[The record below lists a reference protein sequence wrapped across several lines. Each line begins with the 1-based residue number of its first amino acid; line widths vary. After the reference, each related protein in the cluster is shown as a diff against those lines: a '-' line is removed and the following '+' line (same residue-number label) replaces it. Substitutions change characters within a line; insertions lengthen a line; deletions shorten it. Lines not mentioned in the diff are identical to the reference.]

1 MNKID
6 FLVKAA
12 RNIFAE
18 GMVSREAYILCAV
31 AKLQDQGKAEV
42 TSHDVSEVIGDSHVS
57 SCMKRMTWWLN
68 IRESKNALNKKTFY
82 YSLNGKGREKIERII
97 S

>member
-6 FLVKAA
+6 FIVKSA

-31 AKLQDQGKAEV
+31 AKLQGQGKEEV
-42 TSHDVSEVIGDSHVS
+42 TSHDVSEIIGDSHVS
-57 SCMKRMTWWLN
+57 STMKRMTWWLN

-82 YSLNGKGREKIERII
+82 YSLSQQGTEKIERII